1 MSTHPPAP
9 LESALAHI
17 FAVQR
22 QIRDLH
28 PAFAQVYPVALAVD
42 GRFDVYAPDP
52 AAGRFTLAGQVPA
65 GMPVPDG
72 VRAAFPLDPF
82 GFVCV
87 VTGEVFDEPHGYATI
102 FHEFVHCYQGTTCE
116 RDLRQSLA
124 LARESEAA
132 GAFMWELQHP
142 FPYGD
147 PAFADAYAA
156 WLDALESGD
165 DDDAAGAARGRVRA
179 ALASR
184 DFEYLVWQE
193 WKEGTARYLENA
205 SRERLGL
212 DANHGGIQ
220 PPYSRI
226 TFYAGGDRFIRWL
239 AARDPAL
246 VADLP
251 RLFAAMHKFPDSI
264 A

>member
-1 MSTHPPAP
+1 MYPPAP
-9 LESALAHI
+9 LESALARI

-87 VTGEVFDEPHGYATI
+87 VTGEVFDEAHGYATI

-132 GAFMWELQHP
+132 GDFMWELQHP
-142 FPYGD
+142 FPYGE
-147 PAFADAYAA
+147 AGFADAYAA

-165 DDDAAGAARGRVRA
+165 DAAVSAARSRVRT
-179 ALASR
+179 ALAAR
-184 DFEYLVWQE
+184 DYEYLVWQE

-205 SRERLGL
+205 SRGRLGL
-212 DANHGGIQ
+212 DANHGGTQ
-220 PPYSRI
+220 PPFSRV

-239 AARDPAL
+239 TARDPAL
-246 VADLP
+246 AADLP
-251 RLFAAMHKFPDSI
+251 RLFAAIRHFAEP
-264 A
+264 AA